1 MIVGYALLALVLMV
15 LSVPLFFVFGISSAA
30 IALEALR
37 LPPTS
42 LMQIAF
48 GAMTKQ
54 VLVAIPVF
62 IFAGNVMLHG
72 GSAKRLVDFGLMMV
86 GHLPGGMGVAMII
99 SMGFF
104 SAISGSILASIV
116 AVGTVMMPTMVK
128 MGYPKPFV
136 VVLAAAA
143 ALIDALIPPSNTAII
158 YSALT
163 HVPVS
168 RTFAAGVF
176 PGLVLM
182 ALLILYVIWRCH
194 LLPRPPRASWPERRA
209 AFVAAIPALLMP
221 VAILGGLYRGFLTP
235 AESASVAA
243 VYAMVLGAFVDRGLT
258 RRGVATALRDT
269 AETTTIIFVI
279 IAMATFFS
287 VVITYTRAPQA
298 IIAFFIHYNVGPTT
312 FMLLAGLTLL
322 ILGTFLEVVPIFF
335 LTMPIFFP
343 LCQALKVD
351 LLQFYVFMTGLVGI
365 GMLTPPV
372 CVGVYTASAVL
383 REPPD
388 RAFRSVPGFVGV
400 GLVYAA
406 IILAFPS
413 LASWLGGFF

>member
-1 MIVGYALLALVLMV
+1 
-15 LSVPLFFVFGISSAA
+15 
-30 IALEALR
+30 
-37 LPPTS
+37 
-42 LMQIAF
+42 
-48 GAMTKQ
+48 
-54 VLVAIPVF
+54 
-62 IFAGNVMLHG
+62 
-72 GSAKRLVDFGLMMV
+72 
-86 GHLPGGMGVAMII
+86 
-99 SMGFF
+99 
-104 SAISGSILASIV
+104 
-116 AVGTVMMPTMVK
+116 
-128 MGYPKPFV
+128 
-136 VVLAAAA
+136 
-143 ALIDALIPPSNTAII
+143 
-158 YSALT
+158 
-163 HVPVS
+163 
-168 RTFAAGVF
+168 
-176 PGLVLM
+176 M

-194 LLPRPPRASWPERRA
+194 LLPRPPRTSWPERRA

-243 VYAMVLGAFVDRGLT
+243 VYAMGLGAFVDRGLT
-258 RRGVATALRDT
+258 WRGVATALRDT

-287 VVITYTRAPQA
+287 VVVTYTRAPQA
-298 IIAFFIHYNVGPTT
+298 IIAFFIQYNVGPTT

-343 LCQALKVD
+343 LCLALKVD

-388 RAFRSVPGFVGV
+388 RAFRSVPGFVAV
-400 GLVYAA
+400 GIVYAA